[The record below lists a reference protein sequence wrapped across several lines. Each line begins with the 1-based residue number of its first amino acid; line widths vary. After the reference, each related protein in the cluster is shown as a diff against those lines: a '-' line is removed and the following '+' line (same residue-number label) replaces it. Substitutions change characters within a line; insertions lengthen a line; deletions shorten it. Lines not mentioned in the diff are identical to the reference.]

1 MDGKVFVTVEKGMRI
16 EVPEGTTI
24 LEVIPQVK
32 DLLQEKYGSTD
43 NVIAARVDG
52 HLVDLH
58 YKLKKDAKLDFIDA
72 HTVTGR
78 RIIERSYV
86 FLLTLAARDVLGNE
100 NVLVEHSYNQG
111 LYGRLRD
118 REITYGELEKIKE
131 TMWEYVKK
139 GLKFEYVEMDREEAI
154 ELFEKEGRDD
164 KVRLFSTLH
173 SKYVTLYKAEGTD
186 YYDYVFLPLVPD
198 TSYLNAFDLI
208 IYPPGFVLVLPEV
221 KNYRK
226 PAKFEEIVMLYKAF
240 QEHRNWL
247 TLMGLQDVGALNKAI
262 VSGKA
267 KDIIMVAEA
276 LQEKKIAQI
285 ADMIADSIDDVRL
298 VLIAGP
304 SSSGKTTFSKR
315 LGVQLRVNG
324 IKPIVISTDDYF
336 VPRDKTPRDE
346 EGRPDFDS
354 IKAMDIEFF
363 NQQLMALLKGEEIE
377 LPRYNFVRGVR
388 ERSGKFVRLEKNSV
402 IVVEGIHAL
411 NPITTAEIPGYT
423 KFKIYVS
430 ALTQLN
436 IDDHNRIPTTDA
448 RLIRRM
454 VRDSLFRGYGVID
467 TLRQWPLV
475 RRGEDRYIFP
485 YQEEADVFFNS
496 ALPYE
501 LSVLRPLVEPL
512 LQAVPKLY
520 PEYAEAE
527 RLLKFIRHFEP
538 LSTTFVPRTSLL
550 REFVGGSL
558 FEY

>member
-1 MDGKVFVTVEKGMRI
+1 MGEYVYVTVEKGMRVEI
-16 EVPEGTTI
+16 PQGTSI
-24 LEVIPQVK
+24 LEIMPQVQ
-32 DLLQEKYGSTD
+32 DLIEEKYGSTD
-43 NVIAARVDG
+43 NVIAARVNG

-58 YKLKKDAKLDFIDA
+58 YKIYKDVKLDFIEA

-86 FLLTLAARDVLGNE
+86 FLLTFAAREVLGSE
-100 NVLVEHSYNQG
+100 NVLVEHSYNKG
-111 LYGRLRD
+111 LYGRLRG
-118 REITYGELEKIKE
+118 REITYSEVEEIKNK
-131 TMWEYVKK
+131 MWEYVEKK
-139 GLKFEYVEMDREEAI
+139 IKFLYLEMDRQKAI
-154 ELFEKEGRDD
+154 EMFREEKRFD
-164 KVRLFSTLH
+164 KVRLFETLH
-173 SKYVTLYKAEGTD
+173 SDVVTLYEAEGTG
-186 YYDYVFLPLVPD
+186 YKDYVFLPLVPD

-208 IYPPGFVLVLPEV
+208 IYPPGFVLVLPET

-226 PAKFEEIVMLYKAF
+226 KAEFVEIVMLYKAF

-247 TLMGLQDVGALNKAI
+247 SLMGLPDVGALNKMI
-262 VSGKA
+262 ISGKA
-267 KDIIMVAEA
+267 KEIIMVAEA
-276 LQEKKIAQI
+276 LQEKKIAAI
-285 ADMIADSIDDVRL
+285 ADKIADNIRDIRL

-315 LGVQLRVNG
+315 LGIQLRVNG
-324 IKPIVISTDDYF
+324 IEPIVISTDDYF
-336 VPRDKTPRDE
+336 VPRAQTPRDE
-346 EGRPDFDS
+346 EGRLDFDN
-354 IKAMDIEFF
+354 IKAMDIDFF
-363 NQQLMALLKGEEIE
+363 NEQLMALLKGEEIE
-377 LPRYNFVRGVR
+377 LPKYNFVRGVR
-388 ERSGKFVRLEKNSV
+388 ERSGKFVKLKKNSV
-402 IVVEGIHAL
+402 VVVEGIHAL
-411 NPITTAEIPGYT
+411 NPVTTAQIPGYT

-512 LQAVPKLY
+512 LQSVPKLY

-538 LSTTFVPRTSLL
+538 ISTTFVPRTSLL